1 MAQHVTD
8 ILALKGL
15 LTAAQVHEA
24 RERARNERK
33 NLDDVLYG
41 LGISERDLVLAKSQA
56 LAIPVR
62 SLGGERVSFDVLKNI
77 PEDSA
82 RFYQVAPLAERN
94 GMLEVGMVNP
104 DDVNA
109 QEALKFIA
117 SRLNVPFKVFLITP
131 TDLKQV
137 LGDYQGLGG
146 EVTRALSEFEQELS
160 DESVKIGLPEASEPA
175 SDLTEE
181 APITKMVA
189 VILRH
194 AVEGRASDIHIEPG
208 RDKLRVRFR
217 VDGILYTSLLLP
229 VGVANA
235 VVSRIKIMSNLK
247 IDEMRIPQDG
257 RFHARVLDKEI
268 DVRVATFPTS
278 FGEKVMLRILDPEIG
293 IKTFAE
299 LGLAGRNLAALEA
312 AIRKPYGMIVISG
325 PTGAG
330 KSTTLYGILSVLN
343 QESRNIV
350 SLEDPVE
357 YTITGVNQSQVRP
370 EIGYDFANGL
380 RQILRQDP
388 DIIMVGEVRDKET
401 AQLAIHAALTGHLVL
416 TTLHTNN
423 AVGIVPRLIDMGV
436 EPFLL
441 SSTLILGV
449 AQRLAR
455 RLCEDS
461 RREIKADPRTRKII
475 EDEIAAMPAGTRS
488 DAEAL
493 WKRGMIHEGVA
504 SATCPKGT
512 RGRIGLFEVVEMT
525 ADLEKI
531 ILEGFSETK
540 IEAESRRQG
549 MVTMRQ
555 DGIFKVLDGIIGMRE
570 LLEVV

>member
-1 MAQHVTD
+1 MVTHVTD

-15 LTAAQVHEA
+15 LTEAQVNEA
-24 RERARNERK
+24 RQRARKERK
-33 NLDDVLYG
+33 NLDDVLSE
-41 LGISERDLVLAKSQA
+41 LGISERDLTLAKSQA
-56 LAIPVR
+56 LKIPVR
-62 SLGGERVSFDVLKNI
+62 FLDGQRVPFEVLQNI

-82 RFYQVAPLAERN
+82 RFYQVVPLAEKS

-104 DDVNA
+104 DDVKA

-137 LGDYQGLGG
+137 LADYRGLGG
-146 EVTRALSEFEQELS
+146 EVTRALSEFEEELS
-160 DESVKIGLPEASEPA
+160 DESVKIGAPEASEPA

-217 VDGILYTSLLLP
+217 VDGVLYTSLFLP
-229 VGVANA
+229 IGVTNA

-247 IDEMRIPQDG
+247 IDETRIPQDG
-257 RFHARVLDKEI
+257 RFHAEVLDKEI

-278 FGEKVMLRILDPEIG
+278 FGEKAVLRILDPEVG
-293 IKTFAE
+293 IKTFAG
-299 LGLAGRNLAALEA
+299 LGLAGRNLAALKA
-312 AIRKPYGMIVISG
+312 AITKPYGMIVISG
-325 PTGAG
+325 PTGSG
-330 KSTTLYGILSVLN
+330 KSTTLYAILSALN
-343 QESRNIV
+343 QEARNIV

-357 YTITGVNQSQVRP
+357 YTIAGVNQSQVRP

-423 AVGIVPRLIDMGV
+423 AVGIIPRLIDMGV

-441 SSTLILGV
+441 SSTLILGI

-461 RREIKADPRTRKII
+461 RREIRADPRVRAII
-475 EDEIAAMPAGTRS
+475 EDEIAVMPRATRR
-488 DAEAL
+488 DAEEL
-493 WKRGMIHEGVA
+493 WKRGMVHEGVV
-504 SATCPKGT
+504 SAACPKGT

-525 ADLEKI
+525 PDLEKI
-531 ILEGFSETK
+531 ILEGFSEAK
-540 IEAESRRQG
+540 IEAESNRQE

-555 DGIFKVLDGIIGMRE
+555 DGIFKVLDGVIGMRE
-570 LLEVV
+570 LFEVV

>member
-1 MAQHVTD
+1 MARGILD
-8 ILALKGL
+8 ILVAGNALTLEEAGVIRK
-15 LTAAQVHEA
+15 TA
-24 RERARNERK
+24 RSK
-33 NLDDVLYG
+33 NLSIEDELLARGVDDTKILKAKG
-41 LGISERDLVLAKSQA
+41 EAMGIPTASLKSVKV
-56 LAIPVR
+56 P
-62 SLGGERVSFDVLKNI
+62 FDILKSI
-77 PEDSA
+77 PEESA
-82 RFYQVAPLAERN
+82 RHYQFVPIGSEGGVVHIGIVDPENIDAK
-94 GMLEVGMVNP
+94 
-104 DDVNA
+104 
-109 QEALKFIA
+109 EALKFIA
-117 SRLNVPFKVFLITP
+117 TRLNQPFKIFLISKQ
-131 TDLKQV
+131 DLNSALEEYK
-137 LGDYQGLGG
+137 GISG
-146 EVTRALSEFEQELS
+146 EVTKVLGEL
-160 DESVKIGLPEASEPA
+160 ETAIAEEPA
-175 SDLTEE
+175 LPKALERSGTSFSEE

-194 AVEGRASDIHIEPG
+194 ATEGRASDIHIEPG

-217 VDGILYTSLLLP
+217 VDGVLYTSLFLP
-229 VGVANA
+229 IGVTNA

-247 IDEMRIPQDG
+247 IDETRIPQDG
-257 RFHARVLDKEI
+257 LFHAEVLDKEI

-278 FGEKVMLRILDPEIG
+278 FGEKAVLRILDPEVG
-293 IKTFAE
+293 IKTFAG
-299 LGLAGRNLAALEA
+299 LGLAGRNLAALKA
-312 AIRKPYGMIVISG
+312 AITKPYGMIVISG
-325 PTGAG
+325 PTGSG
-330 KSTTLYGILSVLN
+330 KSTTLYAILSALN
-343 QESRNIV
+343 QEARNIV

-357 YTITGVNQSQVRP
+357 YTIAGVNQSQVRP

-423 AVGIVPRLIDMGV
+423 AVGIIPRLVDMGI

-441 SSTLILGV
+441 PSSVAVGI

-461 RREIKADPRTRKII
+461 RREIRADPRVRAII
-475 EDEIAAMPAGTRS
+475 EDEIAVMPRATRR
-488 DAEAL
+488 DAEEL
-493 WKRGMIHEGVA
+493 WKRGMVHEGVV
-504 SATCPKGT
+504 SAACPKGT

-525 ADLEKI
+525 PDLEKI
-531 ILEGFSETK
+531 ILEGFSEAK